1 MIVSNSYYI
10 KIGWDNMFVH
20 ISDAHVDVVADVVI
34 GDICICIM
42 RLSLLS
48 I

>member
-10 KIGWDNMFVH
+10 KIGWDTMFVH
-20 ISDAHVDVVADVVI
+20 ISYAHVDVVADVVI
-34 GDICICIM
+34 GNIRIYIM